1 MSETRVTVGGRRI
14 ALTHRDKVLF
24 PDGITKGDLIAY
36 YRRIAPCALPHF
48 RNRALTMERY
58 PEGIAKP
65 GFFQKNIPAGFPD
78 WIERVVLEKEGGT
91 LTQIIA
97 KDAATLVYLA
107 NLGCIT
113 PHLALST
120 ADHPRL
126 PDRLVIDLDP
136 SDTDFAKVQEAAH
149 VLRHLLTD
157 ADINAFVQTTGSRGL
172 HIVIPLQP
180 AESFDRV
187 RAWARSLAERAVA
200 RIPALLTLEMRK
212 AQRGDRVFVDL
223 MRNAY
228 GQTAVAPYAV
238 RAREGAP
245 IATPLRWD
253 EALASGLTPSRY
265 TIRNIF
271 RRLAKMDDPWAG
283 FFDNPARLP

>member
-1 MSETRVTVGGRRI
+1 MTETCLTVDGRLI
-14 ALTHRDKVLF
+14 TLTHRDKVLF
-24 PDGITKGDLIAY
+24 PDGITKGDLITY
-36 YRRIAPCALPHF
+36 YRRIAPIALPHF

-58 PEGIAKP
+58 PEGIGAP

-78 WIERVVLEKEGGT
+78 WIARVELEKEGGT
-91 LTQIIA
+91 ITQIISN
-97 KDAATLVYLA
+97 DAATLVYIA

-113 PHLALST
+113 PHLALSS

-136 SDTDFAKVQEAAH
+136 SDEDFAKVQEAAH
-149 VLRHLLTD
+149 VLRHLLMD
-157 ADINAFVQTTGSRGL
+157 AGIDPFVQTTGSRGL

-180 AESFDRV
+180 VHSFDCV
-187 RAWARSLAERAVA
+187 RAWTRSLAERAVA
-200 RIPALLTLEMRK
+200 RVPALLTLEMRK
-212 AQRGDRVFVDL
+212 ARRGDRVFVDL

-253 EALASGLTPSRY
+253 EALASALTPRRY
-265 TIRNIF
+265 TISNIF
-271 RRLAKMDDPWAG
+271 RRLARMDDPWAG
-283 FFDNPARLP
+283 FFDYPARLP

>member
-1 MSETRVTVGGRRI
+1 MSETCLTVDGRHI
-14 ALTHRDKVLF
+14 TLTHRDKALF
-24 PDGITKGDLIAY
+24 PDGITKGDLITY
-36 YRRIAPCALPHF
+36 YRRIARFALPHF

-58 PEGIAKP
+58 PDGIGAP

-78 WIERVVLEKEGGT
+78 WIAKVELEKEGGT

-97 KDAATLVYLA
+97 NDAATLVYIA

-113 PHLALST
+113 PHLALSS

-136 SDTDFAKVQEAAH
+136 SDADFAKVQEAAH
-149 VLRHLLTD
+149 ILRHLLID
-157 ADINAFVQTTGSRGL
+157 ADINPFVQITGSRGL
-172 HIVIPLQP
+172 HIIIPLQP
-180 AESFDRV
+180 VHSFDSA

-200 RIPALLTLEMRK
+200 RAPALLTLEMRK

-238 RAREGAP
+238 RARKSAP

-253 EALASGLTPSRY
+253 EALASGLTPHRY

-271 RRLAKMDDPWAG
+271 RRLARMDDPWAG
-283 FFDNPARLP
+283 FLDDPARLP